1 MRDSCTFALPRPA
14 SDRSEPPGRRS
25 PRARALSGAALIC
38 LALAALPASALDR
51 VTLEA
56 EGAGSGLTANLRA
69 ASLLLEAEAAG
80 VTDPQELLAAAR
92 AEYGRMVGVLYGAG
106 YYGGAVSVRLD
117 GREAAE
123 FAPLDMPR
131 AVSEIVVRVDP
142 GQRFA
147 FSRAEVAPLAPGT
160 ELPEGFAVGEIAR
173 SDLIR
178 SATSAAVTGW
188 RVAGHARAAPGKAR
202 IVADHRSAELDAR
215 IAILPG
221 PPVTLGRLV
230 VRGQERM
237 RESRVR
243 AIAGFPEGAPYDPAH
258 LEQAA
263 QRLRRT
269 GSFASV
275 ALSEAETLGPG
286 NTLDVAATL
295 IEAPLRRFGFGAEID
310 TQDGL
315 RLSAFWLHRNLL
327 GGAERLR
334 VEGEVG
340 GIGSNISGR
349 DYRFAVRFSRP
360 ATFTPDTTLTLGAT
374 AETVSERDF
383 DARRFGLEVGV
394 ARIFSDRLTG
404 EAALG
409 YLYERSEDATGTR
422 TRAGLTLP
430 VTLRYD
436 RRDDPQDARRGY
448 FVAATAMPFLGL
460 QGADS
465 GGQLRLDARGYLPAG
480 DRLVFAARAQ
490 LGSVVAADIDRTPRQ
505 FLFLSGGAGTV
516 RGQPYRSLGVER
528 PANAQT
534 VLIGGRGFAGL
545 SAELRAGVTDSIGV
559 VGFADAGI
567 VSASSFLSGG
577 EWHAGA
583 GVGLRYATGIGPIR
597 VDVAAPLRGS
607 TGDGWQLYVGI
618 GQAF

>member
-1 MRDSCTFALPRPA
+1 MRDSFATDFPRTAWGPLV
-14 SDRSEPPGRRS
+14 EPGRWPR
-25 PRARALSGAALIC
+25 RARALCAAALVG
-38 LALAALPASALDR
+38 LVVATSPAAALEQ

-56 EGAGSGLTANLRA
+56 EGAGSGLEASLRA
-69 ASLLLEAEAAG
+69 ASLLLEAEAEG
-80 VTDPQELLAAAR
+80 ITDPQELLAAAR

-106 YYGGAVSVRLD
+106 YYGGVVSVRLD

-131 AVSEIVVRVDP
+131 AVREIVVQVEP

-160 ELPEGFAVGEIAR
+160 ELPERFAVGEIAR

-178 SATSAAVTGW
+178 NATAAAVTGW
-188 RVAGHARAAPGKAR
+188 RDAGHARAAPGEAR

-221 PPVTLGRLV
+221 PAVTFGQLV

-243 AIAGFPEGAPYDPAH
+243 AIAGFPEGAPFDPADV
-258 LEQAA
+258 EQAA

-286 NTLDVAATL
+286 DTLDITATL

-340 GIGSNISGR
+340 GIASDISGR
-349 DYRFAVRFSRP
+349 DYRFAVRFARP
-360 ATFTPDTTLTLGAT
+360 ATFTPDTTLNLGVT

-383 DARRFGLEVGV
+383 DARRFGFEVGV
-394 ARIFSDRLTG
+394 AHIFSDRLTG
-404 EAALG
+404 EAAVG
-409 YLYERSEDATGTR
+409 YLWERSEDAAGTR

-436 RRDDPQDARRGY
+436 RRDDAQDATRGY
-448 FVAATAMPFLGL
+448 FLEARAMPFLGL
-460 QGADS
+460 QGGDS
-465 GGQLRLDARGYLPAG
+465 GGQIRLDARGYVPAG
-480 DRLVFAARAQ
+480 ERVVFAARAQ
-490 LGSVVAADIDRTPRQ
+490 LGSVIAADIDRTPRQ

-528 PANAQT
+528 ATNGDS
-534 VLIGGRGFAGL
+534 VLVGGRGFAGL
-545 SAELRAGVTDSIGV
+545 SAEVRAGVTDSIGL

-597 VDVAAPLRGS
+597 VDIGAPLRGS
-607 TGDGWQLYVGI
+607 TSDGWQLYVGI